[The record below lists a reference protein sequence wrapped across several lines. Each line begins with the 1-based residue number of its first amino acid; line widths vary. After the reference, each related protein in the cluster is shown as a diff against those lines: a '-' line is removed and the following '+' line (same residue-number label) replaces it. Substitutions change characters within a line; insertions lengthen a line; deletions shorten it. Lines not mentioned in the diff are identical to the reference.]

1 MNTVRNSPNLVAS
14 LTGNNSVVYSIRIPQ
29 ECDEIRFQLYNNRE
43 KNSFCYSFDDKFS
56 VDEVNTFDATQ
67 SLSIYR
73 LPFLN
78 AETQFLMM
86 DSQSLGYSQEI
97 IIRNPSD
104 FGETI
109 YFFCNAVG
117 VPQGIWGVQW
127 QIIGGCNPN
136 GY

>member
-1 MNTVRNSPNLVAS
+1 MNTVRNSPLLQARLNA
-14 LTGNNSVVYSIRIPQ
+14 NKSVVYSIRIPQ
-29 ECDEIRFQLYNNRE
+29 ECDEIRFQLFNQRE
-43 KNSFCYSFDDKFS
+43 KNSFCYSFDDKFG
-56 VDEVNTFDATQ
+56 VPEINTFDATQ

-78 AETQFLMM
+78 SEVQFLMT
-86 DSQSLGYSQEI
+86 DSQSLGYSQEV

-109 YFFCNAVG
+109 YFFSHVVG
-117 VPQGIWGVQW
+117 DGNGLWGVQW